1 MYIGREQRPS
11 VISPTTCAV
20 AALLHLL
27 FFAALWFCG
36 QLDFT
41 EKLEVIPID
50 LEFVAVENL
59 NGVEDEPPPEVQPP
73 EPPPPDPKPPEPKP
87 PEPKPPEPKQPE
99 PPKPKNEDVVVPEPV
114 KTNVVKAVEKPKEPE
129 KPKDPPK
136 PSETREER
144 IARILASAKPV
155 DAPKTPAKPQ
165 TNGRTDR
172 KVLSEAEIAKFLG
185 AGLKPSS
192 RNVLSA
198 GETTMCFSLIKKAF
212 YDRWEDRP
220 AWKASL
226 RDAVL
231 RITLA
236 QDGTVTGYRLVT
248 SSTDAQVDASVL
260 RAAAAVSRVPG
271 LSYDFWKGNKTVD
284 VQFHVKPSY

>member
-11 VISPTTCAV
+11 VISPATCVA

-59 NGVEDEPPPEVQPP
+59 DGVEDEPPPEVQP

-87 PEPKPPEPKQPE
+87 PEPPPPEPKPPEPKR
-99 PPKPKNEDVVVPEPV
+99 EDVVVPEPV
-114 KTNVVKAVEKPKEPE
+114 KTNVVKTVEKPKEPP
-129 KPKDPPK
+129 KPQEPPK
-136 PSETREER
+136 PKETREER
-144 IARILASAKPV
+144 MARMLASAKPV
-155 DAPKTPAKPQ
+155 AASKTPPKPP
-165 TNGRTDR
+165 TNGRTD
-172 KVLSEAEIAKFLG
+172 KKILSEDEIAKYLG
-185 AGLKPSS
+185 AGLKPGA
-192 RNVLSA
+192 RNVLSDDEA
-198 GETTMCFSLIKKAF
+198 TTCFSLITKAF

-220 AWKASL
+220 AWKNGL
-226 RDAVL
+226 QDAVL

-236 QDGTVTGYRLVT
+236 QDGTVTGYRLIT
-248 SSTDAQVDASVL
+248 SSTDARVDASVL

-271 LSYDFWKGNKTVD
+271 LSYDFWKANKTVN